1 MYPFKAKIASRG
13 YHVFKETSWS
23 NAKEGDEVKVE
34 LEANK
39 FKKKLTHMLVPFVQK
54 RNTSKDGIQLA
65 TSREKFR
72 GMFIFFIKSEGG
84 SVNGTVISTKYRTSP
99 IPAGGLEI
107 PLLLTFSCSKAINFE
122 KMKTFVQTLYDY
134 KFTGTVIE
142 EENSDDE
149 DEIIVINEIDSQTVN
164 NCTQLVG
171 YSDSENEDEKQDG
184 SEESNPEYEGEKQ
197 DGSEESNSEYE
208 NENQDGSEESNSED
222 ENENQGGNNIPI
234 LNDENEIEIVLITE

>member
-1 MYPFKAKIASRG
+1 M
-13 YHVFKETSWS
+13 ENSWPHPER
-23 NAKEGDEVKVE
+23 NF
-34 LEANK
+34 EAC
-39 FKKKLTHMLVPFVQK
+39 L
-54 RNTSKDGIQLA
+54 
-65 TSREKFR
+65 
-72 GMFIFFIKSEGG
+72 FFIKSEGG
-84 SVNGTVISTKYRTSP
+84 SVNRAVISTKYRTSP
-99 IPAGGLEI
+99 IAAGGLEI

-149 DEIIVINEIDSQTVN
+149 DEIIVINESDSQTVN

-184 SEESNPEYEGEKQ
+184 SEESN
-197 DGSEESNSEYE
+197 SEYE
-208 NENQDGSEESNSED
+208 NENQGESEESNSED

>member
-1 MYPFKAKIASRG
+1 MYSFKAKIASRD
-13 YHVFKETSWS
+13 YHVFKETSWG

-34 LEANK
+34 LETNK
-39 FKKKLTHMLVPFVQK
+39 SSKKIDPYACVIRAKEEYFKGWKTVGYMP
-54 RNTSKDGIQLA
+54 REI
-65 TSREKFR
+65 SRHVY
-72 GMFIFFIKSEGG
+72 FFIKSGGG

-107 PLLLTFSCSKAINFE
+107 PLLLTFSCSKTINFE

-149 DEIIVINEIDSQTVN
+149 DEIIVINENDSQTAN

-171 YSDSENEDEKQDG
+171 LA
-184 SEESNPEYEGEKQ
+184 
-197 DGSEESNSEYE
+197 
-208 NENQDGSEESNSED
+208 
-222 ENENQGGNNIPI
+222 I
-234 LNDENEIEIVLITE
+234 LKTRMKSRTEARKVTLNMKVKSRTEARKVTQKTKMKTRAAKTYQFLTMKVKSKLF

>member
-1 MYPFKAKIASRG
+1 MVITYSKRLLGAMLKKEMRLKLSSKLTK
-13 YHVFKETSWS
+13 VFACAIR
-23 NAKEGDEVKVE
+23 AKEEY
-34 LEANK
+34 
-39 FKKKLTHMLVPFVQK
+39 FKGWKTVGHIP
-54 RNTSKDGIQLA
+54 REI
-65 TSREKFR
+65 SRHVY
-72 GMFIFFIKSEGG
+72 FFIKSEGG

-99 IPAGGLEI
+99 IPAGGLEN
-107 PLLLTFSCSKAINFE
+107 PLLLTSSSSKAINFE

-134 KFTGTVIE
+134 NFTGTVIE

-149 DEIIVINEIDSQTVN
+149 DEIIVINESDSQTVN

-184 SEESNPEYEGEKQ
+184 SEESNSEYEGEKQ
-197 DGSEESNSEYE
+197 DGSEESNSEYG